1 MQRQNISELDVFRY
15 YIKLLLKM
23 RDLGQD
29 DIRQIKQCLE
39 LCHIIFSIC
48 EVQKRLIVEN
58 DNEELSSKWSDI
70 RIWHALLPAGPWWHK
85 RRLQVHDRR
94 ENEMPQELQLLSLTD
109 NKLQEVE
116 KAEAIEWLVAVEER
130 TNCDISDDKLLVINF
145 CQGGAP

>member
-1 MQRQNISELDVFRY
+1 MKVDESQLDPPLVTKCTKMYLTELNPGPTIRILALPAEGRLWPS
-15 YIKLLLKM
+15 YIKLLQKM

-70 RIWHALLPAGPWWHK
+70 RI
-85 RRLQVHDRR
+85 
-94 ENEMPQELQLLSLTD
+94 
-109 NKLQEVE
+109 
-116 KAEAIEWLVAVEER
+116 
-130 TNCDISDDKLLVINF
+130 
-145 CQGGAP
+145 